1 MPPRKRPGRVSIDR
15 TEYDALIELR
25 DITHARALR
34 TIDELTATNR
44 DQIARLVLAD
54 LRMTSILAELET
66 LRRGKP

>member
-25 DITHARALR
+25 
-34 TIDELTATNR
+34 
-44 DQIARLVLAD
+44 LVLAD
-54 LRMTSILAELET
+54 PRMTSILTEIET

>member
-1 MPPRKRPGRVSIDR
+1 MKKRTSRLSVDR

-34 TIDELTATNR
+34 TIAELTETNR
-44 DQIARLVLAD
+44 DQLARLVLAD

>member
-1 MPPRKRPGRVSIDR
+1 MPPRKRPGRVSVDR

-34 TIDELTATNR
+34 TIDALTETNR
-44 DQIARLVLAD
+44 EQLARLVLAD
-54 LRMTSILAELET
+54 LRMTAIVAE